1 MSETVYVSPARLA
14 SDPAYLLA
22 KQRFEDAVMSANLV
36 RSLLSDLDLIAA
48 QRQDEW
54 TEVIEKLKGSKQ
66 KVDSV

>member
-1 MSETVYVSPARLA
+1 MSEVVYVSAARLA
-14 SDPAYLLA
+14 SDPEYLLA

-66 KVDSV
+66 KADSV